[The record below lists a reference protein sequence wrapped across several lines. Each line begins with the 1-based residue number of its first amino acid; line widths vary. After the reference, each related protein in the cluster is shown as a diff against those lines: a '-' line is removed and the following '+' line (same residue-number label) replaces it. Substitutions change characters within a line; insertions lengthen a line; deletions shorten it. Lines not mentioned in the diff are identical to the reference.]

1 MSSYNHVSIMGHL
14 TRDPKLTEFEG
25 GCVANFGIAMN
36 EVYYD
41 KDGEKQEKVIFVDV
55 EAWNR
60 QAEIA
65 EEFLQKGSPI
75 LVHGGLKFDTWE
87 NDDNEKRSKLSVR
100 AQRLVFVGSRNDD
113 ENENENEND
122 SEQSRSSSSK
132 GNRKKSGRS
141 NRQSSSESNRQ
152 SSSGKSKPAQSDDDD
167 EIPF

>member
-25 GCVANFGIAMN
+25 GCVANYGLAIN

-55 EAWNR
+55 EVWNR

-100 AQRLVFVGSRNDD
+100 GQRQIFVGSANNEDGD
-113 ENENENEND
+113 ED
-122 SEQSRSSSSK
+122 SDKESRSSSKSSRRSSSGSTK
-132 GNRKKSGRS
+132 GNRK
-141 NRQSSSESNRQ
+141 
-152 SSSGKSKPAQSDDDD
+152 SSGGSTRKAQEKPDVGDNDDD
-167 EIPF
+167 IPF